1 MTKEKPA
8 KSPAHPLRGG
18 RQSVEMSSEQQ
29 PGQKAIE
36 ALRNWQPSV
45 RGGTPVSGDTVTE
58 MTTTGHH
65 VMCALVACLGSCAAG
80 TTLGYASAAMPSIE
94 NESWYD
100 VHNNTQESRWF
111 ADLLPLVAAPGALT
125 AGFLLEMVGNRLI
138 LLLCAFGLLGSWL
151 SLLCSSSTT
160 AMFVARF
167 MAGVFLGATS
177 SSAGVHV
184 AEICPSERRA
194 FFLGFVEVARYTGM
208 LLAYVLGHLFTWEI
222 QAGLCMLPPLVL
234 VCLQRYVLDSPQWLM
249 RHGKRTEALAALSRL
264 YGLDIPIEFRIR
276 SAEDIAKAKSSATT
290 SKCARCMVLALLLQ
304 LLPELS
310 GVRLLLQRGDQVM
323 LSLMAETEPWDSV
336 GVLLVAGHVALSGIF
351 ASLTRVA
358 GRRHLL
364 LLSAVIT
371 AICMIT
377 LSPLQHLVFSHWTV
391 EHRPRLTNWN
401 GIYAV
406 GILLAS
412 HSLGLGHVPAMLAS
426 ELLPARVRC
435 IGAASSWAGRW
446 LLAFLLA
453 REDAWLS
460 AVASSSSG
468 LVPGLVL
475 VFGAALAAMA
485 TPETEGRT
493 LLAIEGGV

>member
-1 MTKEKPA
+1 
-8 KSPAHPLRGG
+8 
-18 RQSVEMSSEQQ
+18 MSSEQQ

-45 RGGTPVSGDTVTE
+45 RGGTPVTGETVTE

-65 VMCALVACLGSCAAG
+65 VVCALVACLGSCAAG

-94 NESWYD
+94 HESWYGA
-100 VHNNTQESRWF
+100 HNNTQESRWF
-111 ADLLPLVAAPGALT
+111 ADLLLLVAAPGALA
-125 AGFLLEMVGNRLI
+125 AGFLLEMVGNRLM

-151 SLLCSSSTT
+151 SLLCSSSTK

-234 VCLQRYVLDSPQWLM
+234 VCLQRYVLDSPQWLL

-276 SAEDIAKAKSSATT
+276 SAEELAKAKSSATT
-290 SKCARCMVLALLLQ
+290 SKCARCMALALLLQ

-336 GVLLVAGHVALSGIF
+336 GVLLVAGHVALSGLF

-377 LSPLQHLVFSHWTV
+377 LSPLQHLVFRFLPLISYSEKFHWTV
-391 EHRPRLTNWN
+391 EDRPRLTNWN

-412 HSLGLGHVPAMLAS
+412 HSLGLGHVPALLAS

-435 IGAASSWAGRW
+435 VGAASSWAGRW

-453 REDAWLS
+453 HQDAWLS
-460 AVASSSSG
+460 EVASSSHG

-475 VFGAALAAMA
+475 VFGAAIAAIV